1 MGLER
6 AKCGGPIYA
15 HHHGNVCGAPQRQM
29 SVIFLRA
36 TPKLM
41 CRATTWSLAL
51 PQLLVL
57 GYLCLMAKEET
68 VGTSTAAR
76 NVSPPRPD
84 ETSVSGTTRAV
95 RSSGLGGKG
104 PESPGEQGVDG
115 GGADATLED
124 DAVKLANRELEARTA
139 DHLATVIAVLVEQR
153 DVALRKLAGSE
164 KAAEDERNEL
174 ISEHDKFVA
183 FLMEEQ
189 DAKLDLLQKELD
201 EAQQALTRQRA
212 LVGSGAEVDVPEAL
226 REVRGLLET
235 AYGELDEHKAL
246 VARVEEE
253 RDQALAAVDDVR
265 VELYTQVEAARDE
278 AIQLQSR
285 LDDAHRELEE
295 ERDRAR
301 DTAIEASA
309 ELDEVRRE
317 LDERR
322 EEVTRLRERV
332 DAITEEVKHSR
343 PPPPLTSAELSA
355 AREENQ
361 SLRKEL
367 IETKRALSRVR
378 REYDALRSLRTRMAK
393 KAALKPAPV
402 IVPRAAQ
409 SATNAAAQSALGAE
423 AGSERTA
430 HVPEQMVPAEA
441 AEPSESSSAVVE
453 PSFSAVP
460 SPVEDG
466 AEASPSSTE
475 ASTEVSDPAAAENPS
490 PVGALAGQEEFGAI
504 DAVTEVTEM
513 PMGFGAAG
521 AEGPVPPAAAGPGV
535 GPSGFNEPLPVA
547 TVVGPAANEPANEAL
562 PIASVVR
569 PAPLGATP
577 AVAARAPAPM
587 SQPQTAVAPPQAAQ
601 SQARAVPMPFSNQ
614 SVAFAQPAAAPR
626 PVAVGGWPP
635 PVAPAIP
642 YPQGPVGQP
651 VMQQPVSAAPP
662 LPSAHMPAASSE
674 LAPQPAAV
682 PSLAEPSPA
691 VEPGV
696 KDRRTAVGLQPG
708 PLASPADTVPDESAA
723 VSPQSAPNVELPT
736 GAPSNDDESSSS

>member
-1 MGLER
+1 
-6 AKCGGPIYA
+6 
-15 HHHGNVCGAPQRQM
+15 
-29 SVIFLRA
+29 
-36 TPKLM
+36 
-41 CRATTWSLAL
+41 
-51 PQLLVL
+51 
-57 GYLCLMAKEET
+57 MAKEET

-84 ETSVSGTTRAV
+84 ERSVSGTTRAV
-95 RSSGLGGKG
+95 RSSGLGAKG
-104 PESPGEQGVDG
+104 PQGSGEQGVDG

-139 DHLATVIAVLVEQR
+139 DHLATVAAVLVEQR
-153 DVALRKLAGSE
+153 DVALRKLAGAE
-164 KAAEDERNEL
+164 KTAEAERNEL

-189 DAKLDLLQKELD
+189 DGKLDLLQKELD

-212 LVGSGAEVDVPEAL
+212 LVGSGSEVDVPEAL
-226 REVRGLLET
+226 REVRRLLET

-301 DTAIEASA
+301 DAAIEASA

-393 KAALKPAPV
+393 KAALKPAPM
-402 IVPRAAQ
+402 IVPRAAP
-409 SATNAAAQSALGAE
+409 SATNATAQSALGAE

-430 HVPEQMVPAEA
+430 HNSEQMVPSEA
-441 AEPSESSSAVVE
+441 AEPSETSAAVVE
-453 PSFSAVP
+453 PPSSAVP
-460 SPVEDG
+460 SPTEEG
-466 AEASPSSTE
+466 AEASSPSTE
-475 ASTEVSDPAAAENPS
+475 PSTEGSVASDPAAAENPS
-490 PVGALAGQEEFGAI
+490 PAGTLAGEEEFGAL
-504 DAVTEVTEM
+504 DAVTEVTDM

-521 AEGPVPPAAAGPGV
+521 TEGPVASTAAGSGV
-535 GPSGFNEPLPVA
+535 GPGGFNEPLPVA
-547 TVVGPAANEPANEAL
+547 TVVGPTANEPANGAL
-562 PIASVVR
+562 PVATVVR

-577 AVAARAPAPM
+577 AVAARAPALM
-587 SQPQTAVAPPQAAQ
+587 SQPQTAVAPHQAAQ
-601 SQARAVPMPFSNQ
+601 SQSRAVPMPFPNQ
-614 SVAFAQPAAAPR
+614 SAAFAQPAAAPR

-635 PVAPAIP
+635 PVAPVIP
-642 YPQGPVGQP
+642 HPHGPVGQP
-651 VMQQPVSAAPP
+651 VMQPVSAAPP
-662 LPSAHMPAASSE
+662 LPGAHMPAASPE
-674 LAPQPAAV
+674 LAPQPAEV
-682 PSLAEPSPA
+682 PSPAEPSSA

-708 PLASPADTVPDESAA
+708 PLASPADTVPDQSAA
-723 VSPQSAPNVELPT
+723 VSPQFAPNVELPT